1 MTIIRVLQNKMEIIH
16 LRPLSQAEIAGHT
29 SHTIFETFIDGITTA
44 TFPPA
49 RLRHVGSE
57 LSHVIN
63 AGGYPPALLRTSSKR
78 RAVWYRDYISTIIQR
93 DVRDISAIQNLAVLP
108 RLLKVAAGQS
118 ARLFNASELAAPF
131 ALSRPTISSYLILLE
146 QLFIIEQ
153 LEPW

>member
-29 SHTIFETFIDGITTA
+29 SHTIFETFIDDITTA

-78 RAVWYRDYISTIIQR
+78 RAQIHSASVSYSTMAMR
-93 DVRDISAIQNLAVLP
+93 YCL
-108 RLLKVAAGQS
+108 
-118 ARLFNASELAAPF
+118 SESNYMRF
-131 ALSRPTISSYLILLE
+131 R
-146 QLFIIEQ
+146 
-153 LEPW
+153 